1 MLSGMSDGASEDC
14 TSFSIIPHFQAQ
26 QHIQRFYHH
35 LTIPTIPPVQKKL
48 PTLNNTTFSLQLLHS
63 VGVALQVTSV
73 LASLT
78 KLMMWLILWASPQW
92 REISREKLCQQCCL
106 PLLLPGLRCDLQI
119 HNINRGPSTWRG
131 WSHGLGLGFA
141 LRQWHETTFSWG
153 S

>member
-14 TSFSIIPHFQAQ
+14 TSFPIIPHSQAQ

-78 KLMMWLILWASPQW
+78 KLMMWLIFIGQPSGAGNQSRKALAAVLFTFILAWASM
-92 REISREKLCQQCCL
+92 
-106 PLLLPGLRCDLQI
+106 
-119 HNINRGPSTWRG
+119 
-131 WSHGLGLGFA
+131 
-141 LRQWHETTFSWG
+141 
-153 S
+153 